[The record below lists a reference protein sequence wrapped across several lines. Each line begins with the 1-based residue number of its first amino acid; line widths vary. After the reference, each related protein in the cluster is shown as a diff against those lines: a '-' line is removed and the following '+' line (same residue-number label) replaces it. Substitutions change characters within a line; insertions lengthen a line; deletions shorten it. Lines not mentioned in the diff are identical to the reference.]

1 MKRFLMTATA
11 LVATLTG
18 TVAASAQDGYRGG
31 YDRGDRGGYDRD
43 YRGDRGGYDR
53 DQRGYRG
60 DRRDDRRD
68 WRGGR
73 GDRGR
78 YARYARGQRYRGDG
92 AYLSDYGRY
101 GYRAPPRGY
110 RYYRTNGG
118 DVVLAAVA
126 TGIIASVIASS
137 SSRY

>member
-1 MKRFLMTATA
+1 MKRFLITATA
-11 LVATLTG
+11 LAVTLTG
-18 TVAASAQDGYRGG
+18 TVASAQDDRDGRGAYG
-31 YDRGDRGGYDRD
+31 RD
-43 YRGDRGGYDR
+43 YRGGGDY
-53 DQRGYRG
+53 
-60 DRRDDRRD
+60 RRDDRDGRRD
-68 WRGGR
+68 YRGRR
-73 GDRGR
+73 GDQGR

-126 TGIIASVIASS
+126 TGIIASVIASN
-137 SSRY
+137 SRY